1 MPKLYRD
8 ATTGQY
14 TTAADAAQRPAE
26 TVAETVSYRKKPV
39 VIDAIHWRENL
50 TPPEAHALTNI
61 IEHEWGYPWLVGD
74 ALRPDTLRCESQPH
88 ASERPTKGLWID
100 PADGALMIRTLEG
113 DMKVSLGDYI
123 IRGVQG
129 EVYPCKPDIFAATYE
144 AAETVPTTGAHT
156 IRDLIIKHRQ
166 SQTQ

>member
-1 MPKLYRD
+1 MSDQPTKYR
-8 ATTGQY
+8 
-14 TTAADAAQRPAE
+14 E
-26 TVAETVSYRKKPV
+26 KPV
-39 VIDAIHWRENL
+39 VIDAIHWREHL

-61 IEHEWGYPWLVGD
+61 IEREWGYPWLVGN

-88 ASERPTKGLWID
+88 ASERPIKGIWID

-129 EVYPCKPDIFAATYE
+129 EVYPIKESIFRETYEPATYE
-144 AAETVPTTGAHT
+144 PADADDHAQPKGETHE
-156 IRDLIIKHRQ
+156 
-166 SQTQ
+166 

>member
-1 MPKLYRD
+1 MSKF
-8 ATTGQY
+8 
-14 TTAADAAQRPAE
+14 
-26 TVAETVSYRKKPV
+26 RKKPV

-61 IEHEWGYPWLVGD
+61 IEHEWSYPWLVGD

-129 EVYPCKPDIFAATYE
+129 ELYPIKESIFRETYE
-144 AAETVPTTGAHT
+144 PAEGE
-156 IRDLIIKHRQ
+156 
-166 SQTQ
+166 S

>member
-1 MPKLYRD
+1 MS
-8 ATTGQY
+8 GWGC
-14 TTAADAAQRPAE
+14 
-26 TVAETVSYRKKPV
+26 YRKKPV

-144 AAETVPTTGAHT
+144 PADVLAAFVVAHAIHDRKGNPSGLTPGGRAWPAALAALNQKET
-156 IRDLIIKHRQ
+156 R
-166 SQTQ
+166 

>member
-1 MPKLYRD
+1 MSDQPTKYR
-8 ATTGQY
+8 T
-14 TTAADAAQRPAE
+14 
-26 TVAETVSYRKKPV
+26 KPV
-39 VIDAIHWRENL
+39 VIDAIHWREHL

-61 IEHEWGYPWLVGD
+61 IEREWGYPWLVGN

-88 ASERPTKGLWID
+88 ASERPTKGIWID

-129 EVYPCKPDIFAATYE
+129 EVYPIKESIFRETYE
-144 AAETVPTTGAHT
+144 PAEGESCSDYMSTDT
-156 IRDLIIKHRQ
+156 HRGL
-166 SQTQ
+166 